1 MVINKIEVKQLGG
14 LTVDSTSLVPASE
27 EIYRLGSARYALPE
41 RLSCDR
47 EHSPSG
53 WDREAL
59 RRNPLIP
66 PDLEEGVIEIT
77 AYGAES
83 SFAEEGFVHQ
93 AIPVMDEI
101 PVDATYDPEGK
112 LVIKREMKGLYVDRM
127 T

>member
-1 MVINKIEVKQLGG
+1 M
-14 LTVDSTSLVPASE
+14 DSTALVLAPE
-27 EIYRLGSARYALPE
+27 EIYRIGSARYALPE
-41 RLSCDR
+41 CVSCDR

-53 WDREAL
+53 WDREEL
-59 RRNPLIP
+59 GRNPLIP
-66 PDLEEGVIEIT
+66 LDLEEGVIEIS

-83 SFAEEGFVHQ
+83 SFTQEGFLHQ
-93 AIPVMDEI
+93 ARPVMDEI